1 MTGKCSSLCDN
12 HYEEF
17 NMKEDGK
24 NMTREPALIHSFSNC
39 KWPLFPLD
47 RTFRNSQS
55 FMGRSLTHVVG
66 P

>member
-24 NMTREPALIHSFSNC
+24 NMTREPALIHSFSNY
-39 KWPLFPLD
+39 PLSSKQDL
-47 RTFRNSQS
+47 QA
-55 FMGRSLTHVVG
+55 LL
-66 P
+66 